1 MKSKKPFLIALCLI
15 FINHI
20 FGQSMYLSPTNLVPN
35 IITITA
41 VNAGELPSNPLVNN
55 TSQSLVYKF
64 KKTGGWGSQNLGYVD
79 VISWWLPSGIKLKVK
94 ADNNTGPAQKNGL
107 AAPEVSL
114 YINPNQNDWQNFIYN
129 IQTTSQVS
137 RVITMSAEVT
147 NFANLAVGIYTVSVQ
162 YRLSY

>member
-1 MKSKKPFLIALCLI
+1 MKTEKTFLIAFFLI
-15 FINHI
+15 LMNYSFS
-20 FGQSMYLSPTNLVPN
+20 QSLSLSPANLVPN
-35 IITITA
+35 IVTITA
-41 VNAGELPSNPLVNN
+41 VEAGALPSNPMVNN

-64 KKTGGWGSQNLGYVD
+64 KKTGGWGSQDLGYVD

-147 NFANLAVGIYTVSVQ
+147 NFANLAVGLYTVSVQ
-162 YRLSY
+162 YRLSF